1 MSVPTG
7 EGNMTPA
14 SLSHIAEKLSGL
26 LQQPHQAALGEVAS
40 GAHAVL
46 VWGQDV
52 IRHCRFLQHIGG
64 DVLRGGKQPS
74 QSIKLAALIKY
85 SITWPTLKGDVPQWK
100 MELI

>member
-1 MSVPTG
+1 MREENTLLASV
-7 EGNMTPA
+7 
-14 SLSHIAEKLSGL
+14 SYIAEKLSGL

-40 GAHAVL
+40 RAHAVL

>member
-1 MSVPTG
+1 MQTR
-7 EGNMTPA
+7 EENTTLA
-14 SLSHIAEKLSGL
+14 RRSHIAEKLGGL

-40 GAHAVL
+40 RAHAVL

-52 IRHCRFLQHIGG
+52 IRHRRLLQHVGG

-74 QSIKLAALIKY
+74 QSITLAGLIEY
-85 SITWPTLKGDVPQWK
+85 SITWPTLKEDVPQWK